1 MAGLKALLITSLI
14 GASGSG
20 TDRPPT
26 VDQEHI
32 WFNGPAAHVECN
44 RAEKEIHFG
53 QYTEYGGDKVS
64 VIKTSNYGSVKRIT
78 QCIKFN

>member
-1 MAGLKALLITSLI
+1 MAGLKALLISSLI
-14 GASGSG
+14 GAGGSM
-20 TDRPPT
+20 DRPPT

-32 WFNGPAAHVECN
+32 WFNGLAAHVECN
-44 RAEKEIHFG
+44 RTEKEIHFG

-64 VIKTSNYGSVKRIT
+64 VIKTSNNGSVKRIT